1 MKEYIKKNLGDMV
14 IQYVCS
20 IIIVLIL
27 GYFLKLD
34 LLQLIIIET
43 VIVFIDFFWKY
54 RRYKKENSEKKS

>member
-1 MKEYIKKNLGDMV
+1 MNEYIKKNLGDMV
-14 IQYVCS
+14 IQYVFS

>member
-14 IQYVCS
+14 IQYVFS